1 MDLLHS
7 EHLKLP
13 LRFVWGI
20 LPEDNGNYLNPY
32 AKGTLQLDPTFDMA
46 DPQSQKWL
54 LNFCRNL
61 RAQPFYLPTPGPLL
75 PNCFIE
81 TFFDWMQR
89 RCVDPIANID
99 RSPCCEA
106 QPFPFERN
114 IFELCIQ
121 RALSSLYNTPTE
133 YYLPG
138 VAGPKFFRD
147 VDIPTVKAVVVEYD
161 STYTHSRSF
170 NYLKEFFD
178 QVENWMQE
186 QLKNAPIGMKKGWFV
201 SDLEYYDLQKVL
213 SESTLNA
220 LTSSVV
226 IAFVVAVLVTLN
238 LLISVYAIITITS
251 SIFTSMGI
259 LILAGWRLN
268 VVESL
273 AVSTAVGLAVDYSM
287 HYGVSYKLCR
297 DNTNRNACARQCISN
312 MGGSTAMAALTTG
325 AAGAFMIP
333 STVLAY
339 IQIGVF
345 LVVIMF
351 VSWLYSTFMFT
362 AMLSVMGPERNFG
375 QFSYPFLKG
384 CISIQTTNC
393 DPDEVH
399 TEQEESSFHAQAR
412 PRNNLLSET
421 TLSTTSTIYATPA
434 SESHELDSLTDKSAG
449 YDSKQQET
457 QRPIQN
463 YSTTDQ
469 SPSAVSNVT
478 VVMTDDND

>member
-1 MDLLHS
+1 MDNTFS
-7 EHLKLP
+7 ENIKLP

-20 LPEDNGNYLNPY
+20 LPVDNGNYLNPY
-32 AKGTLQLDPTFDMA
+32 SKGTLQLDPTFDIA

-54 LNFCRNL
+54 LDFCRDL
-61 RAQPFYLPTPGPLL
+61 RAQPFYLSTLGALL

-81 TFFDWMQR
+81 SFLSWMQR
-89 RCVDPIANID
+89 RCFDPIDNID
-99 RSPCCEA
+99 RSPCCEI
-106 QPFPFERN
+106 QHFPYEKS
-114 IFELCIQ
+114 IFELCIIEAMT
-121 RALSSLYNTPTE
+121 ALYETPTE
-133 YYLPG
+133 YYMPG
-138 VAGPKFFRD
+138 VAGPKFSRD
-147 VDIPTVKAVVVEYD
+147 IQVPTIKAVVVEYD
-161 STYTHSRSF
+161 STYSYSRS
-170 NYLKEFFD
+170 YDYIKEFFE
-178 QVENWMQE
+178 QVENWTQE
-186 QLKNAPIGMKKGWFV
+186 QLKNAPIGMKKGWFI
-201 SDLEYYDLQKVL
+201 SDLDYYDLQKVL
-213 SESTLNA
+213 SESTMNA

-238 LLISVYAIITITS
+238 LLISVYAIITIAS

-362 AMLSVMGPERNFG
+362 AMLSVVGPERNFG

-399 TEQEESSFHAQAR
+399 TEQEESSFHAQPR

-421 TLSTTSTIYATPA
+421 TLSTTSTICATPA
-434 SESHELDSLTDKSAG
+434 SESHELDSLTDKSTG
-449 YDSKQQET
+449 YDLKQYQQEHSKHT
-457 QRPIQN
+457 YTTDEQSA
-463 YSTTDQ
+463 STTG
-469 SPSAVSNVT
+469 NIT
-478 VVMTDDND
+478 VIMTDDN